1 MAHPAASR
9 LYHKDERQRR
19 RAVRKLFEVNDPGNL
34 GAFVGLLDDSETW
47 YREKSMEAMTKWCG
61 SENEKIILKL
71 ANSKYLSQRIL
82 ATKLATRLNGNK
94 NNILHDLCEDKE
106 ITVRISAWEEK
117 LNVSDKEIG
126 NLIKLGMKSEDK
138 SIRKISMIRLSKMD
152 HIENNDVVLSL
163 DDAAFSVRNVGLEI
177 IKNRPEINDN
187 GEFTNYL
194 IELAS
199 NQSSKGRNIAAS
211 ILIERDSKN
220 PEISKLIV
228 QWSEEENIGF
238 IRTLVKTLRKTE
250 WWENNELAINITN
263 NSSDAFVTRILR
275 GVNSG
280 RVTEIRNDILS
291 GSTRGED
298 VKLRIIEDLIGRK
311 IDQTTID
318 IIKQLDKGSSV
329 FLSIASKELL
339 EELS

>member
-1 MAHPAASR
+1 M
-9 LYHKDERQRR
+9 
-19 RAVRKLFEVNDPGNL
+19 
-34 GAFVGLLDDSETW
+34 
-47 YREKSMEAMTKWCG
+47 
-61 SENEKIILKL
+61 
-71 ANSKYLSQRIL
+71 
-82 ATKLATRLNGNK
+82 
-94 NNILHDLCEDKE
+94 
-106 ITVRISAWEEK
+106 
-117 LNVSDKEIG
+117 NVSDKEIG